1 LLLIQFK
8 YKKRP
13 STDQEDQIKSV
24 DIPKRWYQCLSK
36 IEKMKKCKGIT
47 VIYVYITTANIPK
60 KGKEA
65 LESCKRLIIIE
76 QANARQFF
84 APNLLPYFATI
95 DQEEEEGEEEEEEE
109 EEEPDI
115 SEEIAL
121 EESPEKQE
129 QKRKRS
135 IDDTKEKKPKK

>member
-1 LLLIQFK
+1 LIQFK

-47 VIYVYITTANIPK
+47 VIYVYIITANIPK
-60 KGKEA
+60 KA
-65 LESCKRLIIIE
+65 LESCERLIIIE
-76 QANARQFF
+76 QSNARQFF

-95 DQEEEEGEEEEEEE
+95 DQEEEEEG
-109 EEEPDI
+109 EPDI

-135 IDDTKEKKPKK
+135 IDDTKEKKPKI